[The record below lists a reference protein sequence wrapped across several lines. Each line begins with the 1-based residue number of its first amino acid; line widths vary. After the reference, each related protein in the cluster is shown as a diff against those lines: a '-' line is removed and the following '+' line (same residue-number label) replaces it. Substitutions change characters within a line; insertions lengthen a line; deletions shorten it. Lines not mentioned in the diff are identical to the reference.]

1 MTRPRYRLAY
11 RPWGGDVQLGPQPQ
25 TYGGARAA
33 RPGVSRRVGVAGG
46 PTPDI
51 YRFWG
56 HKMGPAPQGYAP
68 ALQGGA
74 VNIAGGPTPDI

>member
-1 MTRPRYRLAY
+1 MGRGRIAGAPTPDIWGRKAGRGRRLQAY
-11 RPWGGDVQLGPQPQ
+11 GYAPAV
-25 TYGGARAA
+25 
-33 RPGVSRRVGVAGG
+33 RVRGRVAGG

-56 HKMGPAPQGYAP
+56 HAMGPAPQGYAP